1 MFNKVQQIPAK
12 QPTIIITDLQ
22 NNKLEQDR
30 QRQQEQDRQR
40 QLEQDNQRQKQLE
53 QDRERQ
59 QEQDRQR
66 QVNKPFTEI
75 EDIQNIKEAQLQAQ
89 LKAQRDRELAQEK
102 ARQEQLQNERKAQQD
117 AAALKAQQDAA
128 ALKAQQDAALKAQ
141 QDAALKAQQDA
152 ALKAQQD
159 AALKAQ
165 QDAVL
170 KAQQTPQADI
180 DIWIRE
186 HNKLRNDLGLDPVK
200 WNEDLVTGTPTGT
213 PDNLR
218 AKDWVNKCIFGEMG
232 IIDGTTRPKLA
243 DGTPIAQTMAF
254 ASPAQ
259 MYSPKEIFNLWK
271 QEGQDYDYATGKS
284 RSQNFPYIINPN
296 VTEIGCAC
304 SNCQNNTKICS
315 CRYTKVTQS
324 SKLKCP
330 TNRPY
335 YSNKDVMCK
344 STQD

>member
-102 ARQEQLQNERKAQQD
+102 ARQEQLQNER
-117 AAALKAQQDAA
+117 KAQQDAA